1 MAMGGKYSNK
11 KGNLYMYTVFLLL
24 LHAVYSFFF
33 QNVSKCLDRLIR
45 RT

>member
-11 KGNLYMYTVFLLL
+11 KEKLYYVFLLL

-33 QNVSKCLDRLIR
+33 QNISKCLDRLIR